1 MKTVQINKIEKGSVF
16 FTCSEERKIFFQLFV
31 NNKMVYEG
39 DMEVHPD
46 IQYFIGHPSLLL
58 HQEAELIINHSEHY
72 PLIGLTNDPF
82 HAVNVLG
89 LDVYNRIKEW
99 LNLSYYEIFVNDDYE
114 IDPSYIASCKIIV
127 DLGSNIGF
135 FTHYCAKIAH
145 NLEKM
150 ICVEPDSES
159 NRANQLLNFP
169 LLGDKLYIEEKLFSG
184 SSDTKS
190 RRFFRSK
197 DKEYS
202 TINSTKYKSDIYNQ
216 EQIYKPSIQLQDII
230 EDYDLLKIDL
240 LKIDVEGDESYL
252 LEPSTVSFM
261 FSHVAM
267 ACIEI
272 HSEDI
277 AVALKEIYQT
287 KDSSFTKNSKGLFI
301 WKNNR
306 LLSKEELPQITAPK
320 KILVKV
326 SCPALGDTLC
336 STPTIRK
343 ISKAYGHPISVQTNR
358 KDVFERNPYVEH
370 IFGFSQN
377 IDKNFDEVF
386 ETYNQWVKMNIG
398 MNNESYYSTP
408 IEMKLHMVEARQL
421 HAFGVGMYLYPEE
434 LSCDFF
440 PGEQTERSK
449 LINKNWVILHTTQSW
464 ECRTWEVEKW
474 QRLVCMIHHFTNLK
488 IAIIGRS
495 HKEVDYEDTI
505 QKNVVRLKDV
515 DADFCEDGNKFQN
528 EYDENAINEMWH
540 MINNAF
546 ALISFDSGPIHLAGT
561 TDSHIIQIGASIRPE
576 KTAPWRNASQTYKFH
591 FVGGECTKFC
601 ASDAKYSV
609 KEWGTINSIPY
620 VPECQEGYDT
630 FRCQPSP
637 DEVFFKLM
645 ELLEDEQKIK
655 I

>member
-202 TINSTKYKSDIYNQ
+202 TVNSTKYKSNIYNQ
-216 EQIYKPSIQLQDII
+216 EQI
-230 EDYDLLKIDL
+230 
-240 LKIDVEGDESYL
+240 
-252 LEPSTVSFM
+252 
-261 FSHVAM
+261 
-267 ACIEI
+267 
-272 HSEDI
+272 
-277 AVALKEIYQT
+277 
-287 KDSSFTKNSKGLFI
+287 
-301 WKNNR
+301 
-306 LLSKEELPQITAPK
+306 
-320 KILVKV
+320 
-326 SCPALGDTLC
+326 
-336 STPTIRK
+336 
-343 ISKAYGHPISVQTNR
+343 
-358 KDVFERNPYVEH
+358 
-370 IFGFSQN
+370 
-377 IDKNFDEVF
+377 
-386 ETYNQWVKMNIG
+386 
-398 MNNESYYSTP
+398 
-408 IEMKLHMVEARQL
+408 
-421 HAFGVGMYLYPEE
+421 
-434 LSCDFF
+434 
-440 PGEQTERSK
+440 
-449 LINKNWVILHTTQSW
+449 
-464 ECRTWEVEKW
+464 
-474 QRLVCMIHHFTNLK
+474 
-488 IAIIGRS
+488 
-495 HKEVDYEDTI
+495 
-505 QKNVVRLKDV
+505 
-515 DADFCEDGNKFQN
+515 
-528 EYDENAINEMWH
+528 
-540 MINNAF
+540 
-546 ALISFDSGPIHLAGT
+546 
-561 TDSHIIQIGASIRPE
+561 
-576 KTAPWRNASQTYKFH
+576 
-591 FVGGECTKFC
+591 
-601 ASDAKYSV
+601 
-609 KEWGTINSIPY
+609 
-620 VPECQEGYDT
+620 
-630 FRCQPSP
+630 
-637 DEVFFKLM
+637 
-645 ELLEDEQKIK
+645 
-655 I
+655 